1 MATRGLHNQIL
12 YRTCDSSGKTVDDET
27 ANHNITAIAAG
38 VPIQVPVNALHK
50 LAPGVFMLRIEADA
64 PSIGFLGSTTT
75 EGLSVEAIPMVHFDY
90 LPQRPVGAQGGMIT
104 YGPGDGQVNS
114 TAGAVSVNEVLKNAI
129 GNDSFRT
136 DAIDERVIA
145 ENAFHDTVLAPGSI
159 KQDTFDDSVFKVLRN
174 KLIGGDW
181 PLDTDALGRVKI
193 SCGNKP
199 GQIEAINGVIH
210 AHVTEDVSVKP
221 EQITA
226 LCKLIASLVDV
237 TVEQRL
243 QDIARKSD
251 IPAGLTQEDVA
262 QAIDEKSKTGAEAV
276 ANRES
281 QIQLAN
287 KIAEANDT
295 INDHISAVNLQ
306 IDAKICKVLDS
317 SVSANKKLDEPLD
330 ANIVSICSDQAVA
343 VLLHKLFAGG
353 EKINLHAN
361 LAGDILGEGGLI
373 ASESLANIMG
383 QIRIALT
390 EDTYPEKSGVPGAR
404 SSLADKITHI
414 FMCHRNELRKSDDK
428 VMLMNDGGTACVG
441 QRNTSKPDGITTVE
455 GKMR

>member
-12 YRTCDSSGKTVDDET
+12 YRTCDSSGKTVDDEVE
-27 ANHNITAIAAG
+27 NHSILAIAAG
-38 VPIQVPVNALHK
+38 LPIQVPVNALHK

-75 EGLSVEAIPMVHFDY
+75 EGLSVETIPMVNFDY
-90 LPQRPVGAQGGMIT
+90 LPHRPVGAQGGMIT

-129 GNDSFRT
+129 GNDSFRQ

-145 ENAFHDTVLAPGSI
+145 ENAFHDTVLAHGSI

-181 PLDTDALGRVKI
+181 SLDTDELGRVKI
-193 SCGNKP
+193 SQGRDA
-199 GQIEAINGVIH
+199 GQIAALDGL
-210 AHVTEDVSVKP
+210 VSARVFNCVRV
-221 EQITA
+221 EESQISA

-237 TVEQRL
+237 TVKQQL

-262 QAIDEKSKTGAEAV
+262 QAIDEKSRTGAEVV
-276 ANRES
+276 ANREAV
-281 QIQLAN
+281 IQLSHEIGEN
-287 KIAEANDT
+287 SKKIYEELLLLSESMYLESQGVKKIVQEA
-295 INDHISAVNLQ
+295 L
-306 IDAKICKVLDS
+306 
-317 SVSANKKLDEPLD
+317 KKLDEPLD
-330 ANIVSICSDQAVA
+330 ANIVSVCSDQAVA

-353 EKINLHAN
+353 DKINLHAN
-361 LAGDILGEGGLI
+361 LAGDILGEGGIIPDGCLEDI
-373 ASESLANIMG
+373 KH
-383 QIRIALT
+383 QIVSALT
-390 EDTYPEKSGVPGAR
+390 EDPYPEKSGVPGAR
-404 SSLADKITHI
+404 SSLADKII
-414 FMCHRNELRKSDDK
+414 FSFMCHRNEIRKSDDK
-428 VMLMNDGGTACVG
+428 LMLMNDGGTACVG
-441 QRNTSKPDGITTVE
+441 QRKIEKPDGITTVE

>member
-12 YRTCDSSGKTVDDET
+12 YRTCDSSGKTVDDEVE
-27 ANHNITAIAAG
+27 NHNILAIAAG
-38 VPIQVPVNALHK
+38 LPIQVPVNALHK

-64 PSIGFLGSTTT
+64 PSIGFLGSTAT
-75 EGLSVEAIPMVHFDY
+75 EGLSVETIPMVNFDY
-90 LPQRPVGAQGGMIT
+90 LPHRPVGAQGGMIT

-129 GNDSFRT
+129 GNDSFRQ

-199 GQIEAINGVIH
+199 GQIEATNGVVP
-210 AHVTEDVSVKP
+210 AHVTENVSVKP
-221 EQITA
+221 EQITS

-262 QAIDEKSKTGAEAV
+262 QAIDEKSKTGAERV
-276 ANRES
+276 ANREAT
-281 QIQLAN
+281 IQL
-287 KIAEANDT
+287 
-295 INDHISAVNLQ
+295 SRQ
-306 IDAKICKVLDS
+306 IDSAFVETNEHLES
-317 SVSANKKLDEPLD
+317 SNRITDERLTSILRTVASSNKKLDEPLD
-330 ANIVSICSDQAVA
+330 ANLVSICSDQAVA

-353 EKINLHAN
+353 EKVNLHAN

-373 ASESLANIMG
+373 SKESLDAIRT
-383 QIRIALT
+383 QIVMALT

-404 SSLADKITHI
+404 SSLSDKITYI
-414 FMCHRNELRKSDDK
+414 FMCLRNELRKSDDK
-428 VMLMNDGGTACVG
+428 LMLMNDGGTACVG
-441 QRNTSKPDGITTVE
+441 QRKIEKPDGITTVE

>member
-12 YRTCDSSGKTVDDET
+12 YRTCDSSGKTVDDEVE
-27 ANHNITAIAAG
+27 NHNITAIAAG

-75 EGLSVEAIPMVHFDY
+75 EGLSVETIPMVHFDY

-129 GNDSFRT
+129 GNDSFRQ

-159 KQDTFDDSVFKVLRN
+159 KQDTFDDSVFKVLRH
-174 KLIGGDW
+174 KLNGGDW

-199 GQIEAINGVIH
+199 GQIEAINGVVP
-210 AHVTEDVSVKP
+210 AHVTENVSVKP
-221 EQITA
+221 EQITE
-226 LCKLIASLVDV
+226 LCKLIASLFDV

-262 QAIDEKSKTGAEAV
+262 QAIDDKSITGAELTV
-276 ANRES
+276 IKNS
-281 QIQLAN
+281 LTKLSHQVGVGFF
-287 KIAEANDT
+287 EANQDLEST
-295 INDHISAVNLQ
+295 YQMLDDHLDDIVKTAIST
-306 IDAKICKVLDS
+306 
-317 SVSANKKLDEPLD
+317 NKKLDEPLD

-404 SSLADKITHI
+404 SSLADKITYI
-414 FMCHRNELRKSDDK
+414 FMCLRNELRKSDDK
-428 VMLMNDGGTACVG
+428 LMLMNDGGTACVG
-441 QRNTSKPDGITTVE
+441 QRNISKPDGITTVE

>member
-12 YRTCDSSGKTVDDET
+12 YRTCDSSGKTVDDEVE
-27 ANHNITAIAAG
+27 NHSILAIAAG
-38 VPIQVPVNALHK
+38 LPIQVPVNALHK

-75 EGLSVEAIPMVHFDY
+75 EGLSVETIPMVNFDY
-90 LPQRPVGAQGGMIT
+90 LPHRPVGAQGGMIT

-159 KQDTFDDSVFKVLRN
+159 RQDTFDDSVFKVLRN

-181 PLDTDALGRVKI
+181 PLDTDALGRVKV
-193 SCGNKP
+193 SCGEKP
-199 GQIEAINGVIH
+199 GQIDLLNGVVP
-210 AHVTEDVSVKP
+210 ANVMEYVSVNSA
-221 EQITA
+221 QISS
-226 LCKLIASLVDV
+226 LCKVIASLVDV
-237 TVEQRL
+237 TIEQRL

-306 IDAKICKVLDS
+306 IDAKICKVLDIS
-317 SVSANKKLDEPLD
+317 ASANKKLDEPLD
-330 ANIVSICSDQAVA
+330 ANLISICSDQAVA

-361 LAGDILGEGGLI
+361 LAGDVLGEGGIIPDGCLEDI
-373 ASESLANIMG
+373 KH
-383 QIRIALT
+383 QIVSALT
-390 EDTYPEKSGVPGAR
+390 EDTHPEKSGVPGAR
-404 SSLADKITHI
+404 SSLADKITYI
-414 FMCHRNELRKSDDK
+414 FMCLRNELRKSDDK
-428 VMLMNDGGTACVG
+428 LMLMNDGGNACVG
-441 QRNTSKPDGITTVE
+441 QRKIEKPDGITTVE